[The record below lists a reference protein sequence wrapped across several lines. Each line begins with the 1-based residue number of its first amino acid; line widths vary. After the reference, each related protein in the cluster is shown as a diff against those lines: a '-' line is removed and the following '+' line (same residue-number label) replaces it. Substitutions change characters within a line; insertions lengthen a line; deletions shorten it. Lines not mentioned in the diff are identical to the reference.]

1 MISLMASLTF
11 GREIVRNAQKQKLL
25 GLQICIFSR
34 HFEFAPNQIVKLLS
48 TGAIDDQ
55 KQQQAPP
62 PPVTPRLNFQSNLR
76 SALARDVDEVEES
89 IMGLMNHL
97 NQEDLHTKESE
108 ELLNDNAAVSINE
121 HNNVDP
127 HSLHESWFDNRERVR
142 KELEAAIIDKSV
154 EGYIHRIET
163 RKRLAHTEN
172 VLPPFTLW
180 KREFMNH
187 PFTSVFMRGIEELDN
202 QDIERILIYLHRRPR
217 YVDYVTVDP
226 RHIPKKLTHKKYRV
240 NTRLA
245 LVRETQRRLTMDGE
259 YDYINHLRV
268 KKGGGATIYA
278 SKHDDV
284 GTVLPRAMRHQCIAL
299 VNLDAWGD
307 YLKST
312 DVFHGQHV
320 PIAKMASHW
329 SPLMFSQPINAAS
342 SSNKSSSSSSVATEQ
357 DDAIEE
363 LDSTTAPEQKV
374 TTPPSPQQQ
383 QQQQQQQ
390 QNTSSKFKY
399 GKSIQPDYKPSYLP
413 EIYKLLQGYGLQQYH
428 VQQMV
433 IKHPRLVTIDPTLL
447 VDQVEFLE
455 NELLLNTQH
464 AQRPG
469 LNTPAAATGSSGG
482 PEHVNIIGSGSG
494 SGSGGGMV
502 GEHGTTSSSSCGD
515 DPVQYNV
522 FEDTALDGAQQ
533 VGFLQNDDVSNQDSL
548 WAILGHDDQLSGGGG
563 DGGGDEYHIGG
574 NNSSG
579 YDKETRGFIDN
590 ILNNIGGGGGGG
602 GGATTSSTTSMK
614 PIAKVILKQPRILTE
629 SRDVVMGNIQELMS
643 ENRIGLNEPSF
654 LALIQKN
661 PHVLCGAM
669 DARVCFATW
678 QNKLAELLKMYS
690 TRGVKHHSSKNV
702 PEVETKRSRWGLKKR
717 GLLLAQLLLRES
729 PALLNLNEDRLRS
742 LPYNMQQLEDLA
754 GRKATWKEQFD
765 DIVGKACRNFHL
777 KDRSHK
783 SLLDLKELIWAASR
797 PSRMHQLKYVRFINR
812 EAFDNITENMSF
824 MDLLFSTDSFRF
836 EMDFLEYT
844 EDAFDGRQWIPGK
857 TDYNDD
863 EDDEDEVM
871 AG

>member
-1 MISLMASLTF
+1 M
-11 GREIVRNAQKQKLL
+11 
-25 GLQICIFSR
+25 CIFSR
-34 HFEFAPNQIVKLLS
+34 HIEFVPNQLVKLLS
-48 TGAIDDQ
+48 TGAIDD
-55 KQQQAPP
+55 QQQAPP

-76 SALARDVDEVEES
+76 SALARDVDDVEES

-108 ELLNDNAAVSINE
+108 ELLNDNAAVSFNG

-127 HSLHESWFDNRERVR
+127 HSLHESWFDNRERVK
-142 KELEAAIIDKSV
+142 KELEAAIVDKSL
-154 EGYIHRIET
+154 EGYVDRIEI

-187 PFTSVFMRGIEELDN
+187 PFTSVFRRGIEELDN

-226 RHIPKKLTHKKYRV
+226 RHIPRKLTHKKYRV
-240 NTRLA
+240 KTRLA
-245 LVRETQRRLTMDGE
+245 LVRETQRRLTRDGE

-278 SKHDDV
+278 AKHDDV

-329 SPLMFSQPINAAS
+329 SPLMFSQPINATI
-342 SSNKSSSSSSVATEQ
+342 SSNNSSSVVATDQ
-357 DDAIEE
+357 DDTNEE
-363 LDSTTAPEQKV
+363 SDNTTPSEQKV
-374 TTPPSPQQQ
+374 TTPAPQQQ
-383 QQQQQQQ
+383 QQD
-390 QNTSSKFKY
+390 TSSKFKY

-433 IKHPRLVTIDPTLL
+433 IKHPRLVTIDPTLM

-469 LNTPAAATGSSGG
+469 LNTPAAATGSSEG

-494 SGSGGGMV
+494 SGSGMV
-502 GEHGTTSSSSCGD
+502 GEHGTTTSSCGD

-548 WAILGHDDQLSGGGG
+548 WTILGHDDQISGGGSN
-563 DGGGDEYHIGG
+563 GDEYHIGG
-574 NNSSG
+574 NADG
-579 YDKETRGFIDN
+579 YNKETRGFIDN
-590 ILNNIGGGGGGG
+590 ILTNIGGGSSST
-602 GGATTSSTTSMK
+602 TTSSTTSMK

-643 ENRIGLNEPSF
+643 ESRIGLNEPSF

-669 DARVCFATW
+669 DARACFGTW
-678 QNKLAELLKMYS
+678 QNKMAELLRMYS
-690 TRGVKHHSSKNV
+690 TRGVKHHSSVAQNV
-702 PEVETKRSRWGLKKR
+702 PEMETKRSRWGLKKR
-717 GLLLAQLLLRES
+717 GLLLAQVLLRES

-797 PSRMHQLKYVRFINR
+797 PGRMHQLKYVRFMNQ

-836 EMDFLEYT
+836 EMDFLEYA
-844 EDAFDGRQWIPGK
+844 EDAFNGREWIPGK
-857 TDYNDD
+857 TDYSDD